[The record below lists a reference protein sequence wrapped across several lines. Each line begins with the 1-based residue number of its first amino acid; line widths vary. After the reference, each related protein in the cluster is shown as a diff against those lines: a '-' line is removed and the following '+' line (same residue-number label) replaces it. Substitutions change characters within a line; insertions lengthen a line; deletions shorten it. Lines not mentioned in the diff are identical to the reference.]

1 MQVFSTNPPC
11 RRFERV
17 LLISLLFVPD
27 DPKNPF
33 LMWPPQSLLT
43 VFLFL
48 QGQRQPLNCSSFL
61 LSSSNLFFNSEA
73 MITSLM
79 VWGLI
84 QLFWVVFLMLN
95 KTISQKNKNGNQT
108 NFCKK
113 ISYLHIDCFIFHKRN
128 GICSG

>member
-33 LMWPPQSLLT
+33 LMWSPQSLLT

-48 QGQRQPLNCSSFL
+48 LGQRQPLNCSSFL
-61 LSSSNLFFNSEA
+61 LSSSNLFFNSEDMA
-73 MITSLM
+73 TSLM
-79 VWGLI
+79 VWNLI
-84 QLFWVVFLMLN
+84 QFVFVEFLMLQ

-108 NFCKK
+108 DFCKK
-113 ISYLHIDCFIFHKRN
+113 IPYLHIYCFILHKRN